1 MDLNIVKNDLYQVI
15 LDAQN
20 GKYDR
25 QDKVRHEA
33 GLPLGIGVMRLGE
46 ISEIDPRV
54 AVQVLKLLQEEGR
67 IIIHDDGM
75 MGLSFEAIEPV
86 VL

>member
-1 MDLNIVKNDLYQVI
+1 MDFNAIKNDLYKVI

-46 ISEIDPRV
+46 ISEIDDPGV
-54 AVQVLKLLQEEGR
+54 AAQALKALVSEGR
-67 IIIHDDGM
+67 ILVHDDGTC
-75 MGLSFEAIEPV
+75 GLSFEAIEP
-86 VL
+86 